1 MWWFSGSRGEC
12 YHHHHHFEG
21 KEKIIKPNRVECFPC
36 EVPCKT
42 ISFFSLFFFVRFI
55 NQDWIWWTH
64 TKSSVDDCGQQLPTT
79 WWSLFSKFF
88 FFLILSHRHKRKE
101 KQKHILTQSTL
112 SSWNSLNEIASCVIL
127 CFKKYHY
134 LFLNVCN

>member
-1 MWWFSGSRGEC
+1 MGFIFYFILRVERRKKKGGKWSLVNKLAVLWEMRQKKRKKRVERIGHLCVWWFSGSRGEC

-79 WWSLFSKFF
+79 WWSLFSNFF
-88 FFLILSHRHKRKE
+88 FS
-101 KQKHILTQSTL
+101 
-112 SSWNSLNEIASCVIL
+112 
-127 CFKKYHY
+127 
-134 LFLNVCN
+134 